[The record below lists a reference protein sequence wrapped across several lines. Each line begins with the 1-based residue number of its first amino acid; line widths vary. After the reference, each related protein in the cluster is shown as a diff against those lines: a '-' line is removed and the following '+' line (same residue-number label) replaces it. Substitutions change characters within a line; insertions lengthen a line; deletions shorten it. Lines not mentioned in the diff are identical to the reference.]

1 MFVSGRQI
9 GELVGSL
16 DMSPVNPSKAT
27 VEERVLRVL
36 GRMRRDRVSLAVA
49 SRLEGIKQETV
60 VRNARG
66 ALYRSGPGK
75 PWKVRPEDHLSAAMT
90 VLTRFGPTT
99 AIVSS
104 SRERRLLGDYDTALR
119 SWRAGEYGATAA
131 LAAFRGKTVG
141 GHTLITDT
149 RLLNQLEEA
158 GKLDFDTLYT
168 SLGSRS

>member
-1 MFVSGRQI
+1 MTRKWK
-9 GELVGSL
+9 
-16 DMSPVNPSKAT
+16 PSNSHET
-27 VEERVLRVL
+27 SVQERVLRVL
-36 GRMRRDRVSLAVA
+36 GRMRRDNVSLFHA
-49 SRLEGIKQETV
+49 SRLEGIKPETV

-99 AIVSS
+99 AIVHS
-104 SRERRLLGDYDTALR
+104 SRERKLLGDYDSALR
-119 SWRAGEYGATAA
+119 MWRAGEYGATAA

-158 GKLDFDTLYT
+158 GQLDFDTLYT

>member
-1 MFVSGRQI
+1 MSGGRI
-9 GELVGSL
+9 VKLLGSVE
-16 DMSPVNPSKAT
+16 MNRRNPRKPT
-27 VEERVLRVL
+27 VEERVFRVL

-75 PWKVRPEDHLSAAMT
+75 PWKVRSEDRLSAAMT

-99 AIVSS
+99 VIVSS
-104 SRERRLLGDYDTALR
+104 SRERQLLGDYDYALR
-119 SWRAGEYGATAA
+119 RWRAGEYGAAAA
-131 LAAFRGKTVG
+131 LAPFRGKTVG

-158 GKLDFDTLYT
+158 GRLDFDTLYA